1 MQTTALLAALGS
13 ALGFA
18 LSTSLQH
25 HAAGDAPESVR
36 GAAALLRHLL
46 SRPRW
51 LVGQV
56 LAFVSFCM
64 HALALHLGALAVVQP
79 IVVSG
84 IVLAVPI
91 RAALTRQRPPAGE
104 VGAVLVAALGLA
116 AFLVAAGSVT
126 AGEDGSTGPAAL
138 LLVAA
143 GAAGAAVVHLLA
155 SRTRGVALRAGLYG
169 VVAGVLFGLV
179 AGLVKLS
186 LQTFAADGLHGLL
199 LGWPTWTLVVLGLCG
214 VAVNQQ
220 AYRVGALSA
229 SMPILNVVNVV
240 VALTF
245 GVLIFD
251 EVPGHTP
258 LALMVQV
265 LALGCIAAGLAGLSR
280 HAEPAAGPRDDV
292 AHRAAD

>member
-1 MQTTALLAALGS
+1 MQTTALLAALGA

-25 HAAGDAPESVR
+25 HAAGDAPASVR
-36 GAAALLRHLL
+36 GADALLRHLL
-46 SRPRW
+46 TRPRW
-51 LVGQV
+51 LVGQA
-56 LAFVSFCM
+56 LAFASFCL

-79 IVVSG
+79 VVVSG

-104 VGAVLVAALGLA
+104 VGSVILAAGGLA

-126 AGEDGSTGPAAL
+126 EGEPAAAGSSPLLFVAAGVAGAAL
-138 LLVAA
+138 LQ
-143 GAAGAAVVHLLA
+143 GLA

-169 VVAGVLFGLV
+169 VVAGVLFGIV

-186 LQTFAADGLHGLL
+186 LQTFTQDGIVAVLAR
-199 LGWPTWTLVVLGLCG
+199 WPTWTLVVLGLCG

-229 SMPILNVVNVV
+229 SMPVLNVVNVV

-245 GVLIFD
+245 GVLVFD
-251 EVPGHTP
+251 EVPAHTP
-258 LALMVQV
+258 AALLVQA
-265 LALGCIAAGLAGLSR
+265 LALGCIAGGLVGLSR
-280 HAEPAAGPRDDV
+280 HADNGSTRSDLV
-292 AHRAAD
+292 HRAAD

>member
-25 HAAGDAPESVR
+25 HAAGGAPESVR
-36 GAAALLRHLL
+36 GAARLLAHLL
-46 SRPRW
+46 SRPLW

-56 LAFVSFCM
+56 LAFVSFCL
-64 HALALHLGALAVVQP
+64 HAFALHKGALALVQP

-91 RAALTRQRPPAGE
+91 RAALTRHRPPAGE
-104 VGAVLVAALGLA
+104 VAAVLVAAGGLA
-116 AFLVAAGSVT
+116 AFLVAAGT
-126 AGEDGSTGPAAL
+126 MTGEEGTSGPPAVLFVLVGACGAAL
-138 LLVAA
+138 AHVAA
-143 GAAGAAVVHLLA
+143 GRARTAAV
-155 SRTRGVALRAGLYG
+155 RAGLYG

-186 LQTFAADGLHGLL
+186 LQRFADDGAAGLL
-199 LGWPTWTLVVLGLCG
+199 GGWPLWIVVVLGLSG

-240 VALTF
+240 VAVTF

-251 EVPGHTP
+251 EVPAHTP
-258 LALMVQV
+258 AALLVQGVALA
-265 LALGCIAAGLAGLSR
+265 CIAAGLVGLGR
-280 HAEPAAGPRDDV
+280 HAEGQPPTTREPV
-292 AHRAAD
+292 VHRATD